1 MTACQHPN
9 AIAIVDTTGALV
21 RRHCDECKA
30 EPEPVTARQFQP
42 RPGLVEA
49 IQFDGTN
56 ALAIADWARGTT
68 ARVRCWPV
76 GPQLW
81 IDTLG
86 RVDRA
91 DIGDWAIREHDEIRT
106 VTAALFD
113 LTHEPAE

>member
-1 MTACQHPN
+1 MTDCTHPN
-9 AIAIVDTTGALV
+9 ALAIVDTRGALV
-21 RRHCDECKA
+21 RRHCDDCNT
-30 EPEPVTARQFQP
+30 EPAPTPVRQFRP
-42 RPGLVEA
+42 RPELIEA

-68 ARVRCWPV
+68 ARIRCWPV

-81 IDTLG
+81 VDTLG

-91 DIGDWAIREHDEIRT
+91 DRGDWVIREHDEIRT
-106 VTAALFD
+106 VTGALFA